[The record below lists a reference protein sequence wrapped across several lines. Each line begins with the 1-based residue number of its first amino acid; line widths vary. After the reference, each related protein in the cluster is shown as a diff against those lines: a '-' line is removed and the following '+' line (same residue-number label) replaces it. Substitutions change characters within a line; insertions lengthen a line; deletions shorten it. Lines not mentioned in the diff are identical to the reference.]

1 MLMECTVLTYE
12 SLLLI
17 ILVDGLDS
25 ILLLYDSMSFSD
37 SETVEETVTT
47 LCDGPYIRYG

>member
-17 ILVDGLDS
+17 ILVYVLDS
-25 ILLLYDSMSFSD
+25 ILLLLF
-37 SETVEETVTT
+37 VKRQHVF
-47 LCDGPYIRYG
+47 